1 MRPNL
6 KALPKIKI
14 FTQFSHYAQEFFFV
28 FSLCTWILY
37 LTFSEN
43 VGTSRIKKKHIL
55 RNKRYVVTFFSQYV
69 HDFVLLSY
77 FFMNFLKKQ
86 HTKIMYQVWTKTHV
100 PSVKIMYIFWFCVHF
115 MELCFNFVQK
125 KTIFLAD
132 FNEDF

>member
-1 MRPNL
+1 MH
-6 KALPKIKI
+6 K
-14 FTQFSHYAQEFFFV
+14 SFFFV

-43 VGTSRIKKKHIL
+43 VGTSKIKKKHIL

-86 HTKIMYQVWTKTHV
+86 HTKIMYQWWKKTHV
-100 PSVKIMYIFWFCVHF
+100 PSVKIMYICWFCVHF
-115 MELCFNFVQK
+115 LELCFNFVQK
-125 KTIFLAD
+125 KIKFFGGFQLGFLRGG
-132 FNEDF
+132 FFVLSPPPPLP